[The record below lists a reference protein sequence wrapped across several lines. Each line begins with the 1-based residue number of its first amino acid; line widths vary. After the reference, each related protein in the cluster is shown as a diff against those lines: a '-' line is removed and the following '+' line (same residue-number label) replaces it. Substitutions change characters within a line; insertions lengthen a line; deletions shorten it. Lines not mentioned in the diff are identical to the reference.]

1 MKTEKQASNETPSV
15 QMPMYWE
22 ILNEADQ
29 QQYIAIRNT
38 LSSSACK
45 HRRHHSSEINQEII
59 STLKAFVYHDEAD
72 IWKRSLVCGIC
83 WIDNALAINTH
94 QLRLLLAKCKSSIN
108 AMFQN
113 IGYMTVPTNSE
124 YAGNLSN
131 FFPIIKDNFVE
142 LRKWTIRLM
151 QNPNAAAIK
160 KGQITN
166 HINIQ
171 NYPITEGIT
180 EPTASV
186 Q

>member
-1 MKTEKQASNETPSV
+1 MKKENQSALGSSV
-15 QMPMYWE
+15 IKLPMYWE
-22 ILNEADQ
+22 ILNENDQ

-45 HRRHHSSEINQEII
+45 HRRHHSIEINQEII
-59 STLKAFVYHDEAD
+59 STLKAFVFHEEAD

-83 WIDNALAINTH
+83 WLDGALAINTH

-124 YAGNLSN
+124 YAGSLSN

-151 QNPNAAAIK
+151 QNANASPIK
-160 KGQITN
+160 KGQVAN
-166 HINIQ
+166 LENNEQ
-171 NYPITEGIT
+171 NLKITEGMT
-180 EPTASV
+180 EPTTRV
-186 Q
+186 